1 MDIENQP
8 NNEEKIKQQKIK
20 EKRLINQ
27 LRWLVLKRKFV
38 MKWNQMYDYVVKGY
52 HLVNVQVG

>member
-20 EKRLINQ
+20 EKKLINQ
-27 LRWLVLKRKFV
+27 LRWLVFLKEKIRNE
-38 MKWNQMYDYVVKGY
+38 ME
-52 HLVNVQVG
+52 

>member
-27 LRWLVLKRKFV
+27 LRWLVFLKEKIRNE
-38 MKWNQMYDYVVKGY
+38 ME
-52 HLVNVQVG
+52 